1 MQRGHPLRPDNL
13 GVAEILAENFA
24 GLSSWSSR
32 FICCDYLSSLQGNT
46 ELSPEEHI
54 TNQ

>member
-1 MQRGHPLRPDNL
+1 MQRGHHCDQITSEWLKY
-13 GVAEILAENFA
+13 LAENFA